1 MTTEDERENENEDKN
16 RLMNADQHRPTV
28 RRVEKKAQEEITQR
42 VAGRMQNK
50 LRGKEYNR
58 LLVVIFM
65 LHKDVLPEIKKNS
78 ESMKEDDCKIRKTY
92 FKRFKC
98 RRLNLV

>member
-1 MTTEDERENENEDKN
+1 
-16 RLMNADQHRPTV
+16 MNADQHRPTV

-58 LLVVIFM
+58 VVIFM
-65 LHKDVLPEIKKNS
+65 LHKDVLPEINKNF
-78 ESMKEDDCKIRKTY
+78 RK
-92 FKRFKC
+92 R
-98 RRLNLV
+98 RRL

>member
-1 MTTEDERENENEDKN
+1 MQINT
-16 RLMNADQHRPTV
+16 DQLYGV
-28 RRVEKKAQEEITQR
+28 SKKAQEEITQR

-98 RRLNLV
+98 RRLNLVSIMAYSTTIMWVWRNVFV